1 MSLTNANYKAL
12 AGQIDQV
19 TENIESEVLKRYGQG
34 AEAPQASLCC
44 PTEYDRSVLQ
54 ILPREI
60 VEKDYGCGDPSKYVS
75 EGETVLDLGS
85 GGGKICYILSQK
97 VGSSGRVIGVDFNDK
112 MLNLARKYRKEMAD
126 KIGYANVDFLKG
138 KIQDLAMPLDTV
150 EQWLKENPLGS
161 VEQVAEY
168 EHYCDRLRTNSPLVA
183 DNSVDLIVS
192 NCVLNLVR
200 PRDKRQLFKEMFR
213 VLKRGGRAVISDIVC
228 DEPPTEAI
236 LADPELWSGC
246 IAGAFLEEEFVEMF
260 AEAGFYGMEI
270 LERQDEPWQ
279 VIDGI
284 EFRSLTVRAFKGKE
298 GPCLEGRQ
306 AVVYKGPW
314 KSVKDDDGH
323 TFTRGERNAI
333 CDKTYKIL
341 TSPQGPYC
349 GEVLGLEPYDP
360 INLDD
365 AEPFSCKGRAIR
377 SPRETKGKDYRATQT
392 SGDENCCGPESC

>member
-1 MSLTNANYKAL
+1 MSVTNASSKAL

-19 TENIESEVLKRYGQG
+19 TENIENEVLKRYGQG

-44 PTEYDRSVLQ
+44 PTEYDRSVLEV
-54 ILPREI
+54 LPREI

-97 VGSSGRVIGVDFNDK
+97 VGSGGRVIGVDFNDK
-112 MLNLARKYRKEMAD
+112 MLNLARKYREEMAD

-138 KIQDLAMPLDTV
+138 KIQDLALPLDTV

-168 EHYCDRLRTNSPLVA
+168 EDYCDRLRTDAPLVA
-183 DNSVDLIVS
+183 DSNVDLIVS

-270 LERQDEPWQ
+270 LERQAEPWQ

-314 KSVKDDDGH
+314 NSVTDDDGH
-323 TFTRGERNAI
+323 TFTRGERNAV

-341 TSPQGPYC
+341 TSPEGPYC
-349 GEVLGLEPYDP
+349 KDVLGLEPYEP
-360 INLDD
+360 VNLDD
-365 AEPFSCKGRAIR
+365 AEPFNCKGHTIR
-377 SPRETKGKDYRATQT
+377 NPRETKGKDYRATQA
-392 SGDENCCGPESC
+392 SGEENCCGPDCC